1 MTQQRSLT
9 VAIIAVVILASRIIM
24 KVKIKKGF
32 TLVEVL
38 IVMVILGVV
47 LTAGTGVF
55 LSTISTS
62 NKTQTQNTVK
72 EAGRNASELITRR
85 IQASRALILINS
97 TQVTIVDGDGI
108 SSILS
113 CVNGTAS
120 TNGWLE
126 ITPALGSTTSLT
138 FQDPAD
144 NTKGVNVTGCNFVV
158 VNGASGKE
166 PPALQYK
173 FKVSQPVGFPPRPE
187 YQATIEI
194 NSSVVSRS
202 YEF

>member
-1 MTQQRSLT
+1 
-9 VAIIAVVILASRIIM
+9 M

-85 IQASRALILINS
+85 IQAARSLDLVSS
-97 TQVTIVDGDGI
+97 TQVTVVDGDGI
-108 SSILS
+108 SSLLN
-113 CVNGTAS
+113 CVNGTAT

-126 ITPALGSTTSLT
+126 ITPASGSTTSLT
-138 FQDPAD
+138 FHDPD
-144 NTKGVNVTGCNFVV
+144 NTKGVNVTECNFAV

-166 PPALQYK
+166 PPALLYK

-187 YQATIEI
+187 YEASIKI